1 MSQQHQKGK
10 AAFFN
15 FHINFTLFI
24 ILQFISQSKAGS
36 TELDQIISVLLKTNM
51 AVGGVTAAILDNLL
65 PGSREERGLDAW
77 KSTRNFDGNAG
88 HVYDLPYIQDFLNR
102 SRWVR
107 YVPFLPYHGENNM
120 VIQEDKEGQPPNY
133 QSCSME
139 LKPL

>member
-1 MSQQHQKGK
+1 
-10 AAFFN
+10 
-15 FHINFTLFI
+15 
-24 ILQFISQSKAGS
+24 
-36 TELDQIISVLLKTNM
+36 M

-77 KSTRNFDGNAG
+77 KSTRNFDANAS

-107 YVPFLPYHGENNM
+107 YVPFLPYHGDDNM
-120 VIQEDKEGQPPNY
+120 VIKEDKEGH

-139 LKPL
+139 SKSL

>member
-1 MSQQHQKGK
+1 
-10 AAFFN
+10 
-15 FHINFTLFI
+15 
-24 ILQFISQSKAGS
+24 
-36 TELDQIISVLLKTNM
+36 M

-77 KSTRNFDGNAG
+77 KSTQSFDANAN

-107 YVPFLPYHGENNM
+107 YVPFLPYHGDDMINRA
-120 VIQEDKEGQPPNY
+120 DKEEGQSPNY

-139 LKPL
+139 SKHL